1 MGFAKMIGV
10 RGYAQGIG
18 LMGRVPLVLAVF
30 LTILSAFT
38 PGCSRSAVETDAGE
52 GPVPETAESDEGV
65 NLDVWLER
73 MEVGSRELYS
83 AREAVVG
90 ALSLE
95 DGDVVADIGAGTGLY
110 ALLFADAVGPR
121 GRVYA
126 EDIEPLFLDLINRR
140 SEDSGFDN
148 ITAVLGRENDV
159 TLPERSTDV
168 VFIADTYHYFSDRE
182 AVMKSVRK
190 ALKPS
195 GSLVV
200 VDYDLKPGEPRPE
213 DKAHVRFGRA
223 GVISE
228 IEYVGFKL
236 AEEKLVEGLEENYF
250 LRFVKADE

>member
-1 MGFAKMIGV
+1 MRSRM
-10 RGYAQGIG
+10 
-18 LMGRVPLVLAVF
+18 LSVLTAAM
-30 LTILSAFT
+30 LAAA
-38 PGCSRSAVETDAGE
+38 CSRSPAPAENAADARTAVEAD
-52 GPVPETAESDEGV
+52 DDL

-83 AREAVVG
+83 AREAVVA

-95 DGDVVADIGAGTGLY
+95 DGDVIADIGAGTGLY
-110 ALLFADAVGPR
+110 TLLFADAVGAH

-140 SEDSGFDN
+140 AEDSGLEN

-159 TLPERSTDV
+159 TLPANSADI
-168 VFIADTYHYFSDRE
+168 VFIADTYHYFGDRE
-182 AVMKSVRK
+182 AVMKSVLN
-190 ALKPS
+190 ALKPE
-195 GSLVV
+195 GSLII

-213 DKAHVRFGRA
+213 DKVHVRFGRA

-228 IEYVGFKL
+228 IEYVGFTL
-236 AEEKLVEGLEENYF
+236 AEEKAVAGLEENYF